1 MNNFNATRTSP
12 VACLAA
18 GAVALAIT
26 VLPDPAD
33 AARRCRS
40 PLPVTGPVAVSR
52 ELAEQA
58 SLRAWSEQ
66 AAKLGAGFKIWD
78 NAIGRDLSCDSVEP
92 AGFKCV
98 ANGSPCTVRK

>member
-1 MNNFNATRTSP
+1 MTNTNTPRVRLAVRLTAAAVP
-12 VACLAA
+12 LAMIVLAA
-18 GAVALAIT
+18 
-26 VLPDPAD
+26 PAE

-66 AAKLGAGFKIWD
+66 AAKLGAGFKVWD
-78 NAIGRDLSCDSVEP
+78 NAIGRDLSCDTVEP

-98 ANGSPCTVRK
+98 ANGSPCAVQK

>member
-1 MNNFNATRTSP
+1 MTTFNTPRVSL
-12 VACLAA
+12 VVWLAA
-18 GAVALAIT
+18 GAVPLAVT
-26 VLPDPAD
+26 LFAAPAD

-78 NAIGRDLSCDSVEP
+78 NAIGRDLSCDTVEP

-98 ANGSPCTVRK
+98 ANGSPCAVTK